1 MLNHQPIA
9 GELRIMTVG
18 GSERFDHL
26 VEELIENVQQVI
38 GQFGLAQDRGTAQ
51 IDEHHR
57 DQPLAPLEPCADHT
71 VRMYARFPALS
82 VCSSSLFCRADGR
95 LHKLLKSSV
104 STTKILTNKNIRVRR
119 AFSR

>member
-38 GQFGLAQDRGTAQ
+38 GQFGLAQDRSTAQ
-51 IDEHHR
+51 IDEHHS

-71 VRMYARFPALS
+71 VRMYARFPAPS

-95 LHKLLKSSV
+95 LHQLLKSNVWS
-104 STTKILTNKNIRVRR
+104 TKILRNRDVRVGC
-119 AFSR
+119 AFSQ